1 VASEVQFA
9 LIRIVRTISIAALA
23 LLCRVA
29 IQEQSSQGDPPD
41 AKRTFTSPAD
51 YTEVNPAP
59 GLIAT

>member
-1 VASEVQFA
+1 M
-9 LIRIVRTISIAALA
+9 RIVRTISIAALA

-29 IQEQSSQGDPPD
+29 IQGQSSQGGPPD